1 MAGVKLLRF
10 MDVIAATGFHLPYRL
25 SATNYFFSSARMSLD
40 PPVDLRFS
48 GMVLHKVGNRLTK
61 KKSGKI
67 GNPKLILKIR
77 EKTVVTYCLAFI
89 HFDFTRKIAKIRA
102 KKGKQN

>member
-25 SATNYFFSSARMSLD
+25 LATNYFFISARMSPD

-48 GMVLHKVGNRLTK
+48 GMVLHKVDE
-61 KKSGKI
+61 I
-67 GNPKLILKIR
+67 
-77 EKTVVTYCLAFI
+77 
-89 HFDFTRKIAKIRA
+89 D
-102 KKGKQN
+102 

>member
-48 GMVLHKVGNRLTK
+48 GMVLHKVGNRLTNINPRK
-61 KKSGKI
+61 WKFKTNFKKS
-67 GNPKLILKIR
+67 
-77 EKTVVTYCLAFI
+77 
-89 HFDFTRKIAKIRA
+89 
-102 KKGKQN
+102 